1 MALTAA
7 RQPQAG
13 QLVRAHRESMGLSR
27 AEFCRRV
34 QRLKRGPDEH
44 PVTLSESA
52 LWWIEERGVVP
63 YDSRQWAIGKV
74 IGVKA
79 AHIWTTKVSLL
90 AAHLPER
97 QAA

>member
-13 QLVRAHRESMGLSR
+13 LLIRAHRESMGLSR

-34 QRLKRGPDEH
+34 ERLKRGPDEH
-44 PVTLSESA
+44 AVTLSESA
-52 LWWIEERGVVP
+52 LWWIESKGVVP
-63 YDSRQWAIGKV
+63 TTPRQGAIGRV
-74 IGVKA
+74 IGVKP
-79 AHIWTTKVSLL
+79 AHIWTTPASLL